1 MIPFLG
7 CFTGFKG
14 KAKPNLLKQETQSLA
29 CALRILFNMYI
40 DDRMNDHQTDIEHR
54 LTKICS
60 TALSYYL
67 SLNND
72 GHRDAWKELMLLI
85 FNRLLKLPDEKFRLH
100 AGLHYTL
107 ISELISADIKTEL
120 RVMLRKFFT
129 RLGYVYDIVPSSVE
143 VPT

>member
-54 LTKICS
+54 LTKYI
-60 TALSYYL
+60 
-67 SLNND
+67 
-72 GHRDAWKELMLLI
+72 HPLI
-85 FNRLLKLPDEKFRLH
+85 VQLVGQSVILPYPF
-100 AGLHYTL
+100 
-107 ISELISADIKTEL
+107 
-120 RVMLRKFFT
+120 
-129 RLGYVYDIVPSSVE
+129 
-143 VPT
+143 